1 MTREKQKILGW
12 AKAGS
17 QARTVVKELQ
27 SQGAFKSVRT
37 TANYQAALKNVAQWL
52 KAEYKAGRVDRDS
65 DLKSLTVQQ
74 AKDYLG
80 QRSQEVGQSQLNMER
95 QAIQLMQQKLTH
107 QLPFTII
114 VNGRNGPEEK
124 KVECLPVTKSEL
136 MQALDSRAYSRW
148 QINEIA
154 SHQTN
159 KNALATEI
167 AAAAGLRAHEMLT
180 LRPANE
186 RPADDRPARI
196 EKFAAREGERYTVH
210 GKGGL
215 TREVLIP
222 HKLAQRLEDSRLST
236 PQRITDRGVYYSS
249 HYNVGGGNAWSASF
263 TRASQRAIER
273 SAGAHGLRHT
283 YAQERMSEL
292 QLVTGLDYRDALE
305 VVSQEMGHFRSDITE
320 VYLR

>member
-1 MTREKQKILGW
+1 MAGW
-12 AKAGS
+12 AKASS

-27 SQGAFKSVRT
+27 AQGAFKSVRT
-37 TANYQAALKNVAQWL
+37 TSNYQSALKNVVQWL
-52 KAEYKAGRVDRDS
+52 KDEYKAGRVERENS
-65 DLKSLTVQQ
+65 DLKSLTAKQ
-74 AKDYLG
+74 AQDYLEQRG
-80 QRSQEVGQSQLNMER
+80 QEIGQSQLNMER

-107 QLPFTII
+107 QLPSTIT
-114 VNGRNGPEEK
+114 VKGKNGPEEK
-124 KVECLPVTKSEL
+124 TVERLPVTKSEL
-136 MQALDSRAYSRW
+136 TQALDSRAYSRW

-154 SHQTN
+154 SHQTD

-167 AAAAGLRAHEMLT
+167 AAAAGLRAHELLT
-180 LRPANE
+180 LRLANE
-186 RPADDRPARI
+186 RPADERPTRD
-196 EKFAAREGERYTVH
+196 EKFAVREGERYTVH

-222 HKLAQRLEDSRLST
+222 RELAQRLEESRLST

-263 TRASQRAIER
+263 TRASQRAIEW
-273 SAGAHGLRHT
+273 SSGAHGMRHT

-292 QLVTGLDYRDALE
+292 QLAAGLDYRDALE
-305 VVSQEMGHFRSDITE
+305 VVSQEMGHFRPDITE